1 MKWVSKEVGTR
12 NQLYGVMKY
21 RIVCDFPG
29 FFSIREWCWNQWG
42 PGIEHEHYINHQ
54 FYTGAD
60 PVWCWDAAKFQG
72 ASRKDGQ
79 IYLKDDDLL
88 TQFKLAWA

>member
-42 PGIEHEHYINHQ
+42 EVSQSQMKQEA
-54 FYTGAD
+54 T
-60 PVWCWDAAKFQG
+60 V
-72 ASRKDGQ
+72 
-79 IYLKDDDLL
+79 L
-88 TQFKLAWA
+88 